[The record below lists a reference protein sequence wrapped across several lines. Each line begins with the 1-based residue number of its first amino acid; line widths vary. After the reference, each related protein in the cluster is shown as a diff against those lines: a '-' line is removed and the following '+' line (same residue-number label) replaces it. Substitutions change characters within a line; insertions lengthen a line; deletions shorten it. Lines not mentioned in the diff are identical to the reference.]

1 MINDI
6 LEVMYVYEE
15 KIKIWDEEHREVKEL
30 SVEDLED
37 QLEKIKKVLEKCLE
51 KLKGVRDYDLN
62 SFEVGLSLRAGFF
75 IITAEGSI
83 TLTYEKK

>member
-1 MINDI
+1 M
-6 LEVMYVYEE
+6 YEE

-30 SVEDLED
+30 SAKDLED
-37 QLEKIKKVLEKCLE
+37 QLEKIKKILEKCLE
-51 KLKGVRDYDLN
+51 KLKGVQDYDLS

>member
-1 MINDI
+1 
-6 LEVMYVYEE
+6 VHEE
-15 KIKIWDEEHREVKEL
+15 KIKIWDEERREIKEL
-30 SVEDLED
+30 SAKDLED
-37 QLEKIKKVLEKCLE
+37 QLEKIKKILEKCLE
-51 KLKGVRDYDLN
+51 KLKGVTGYDLS